1 MKRVFLST
9 LAGCMLAAGC
19 GGGSDGGPGG
29 NVDAPPSSSLKIT
42 AANAANAT
50 GVAYE
55 AALMSTGLG
64 DLSADSGLLASGPGD
79 VSKRRKPSLVP

>member
-19 GGGSDGGPGG
+19 GGGSDGGPTG
-29 NVDAPPSSSLKIT
+29 NIDAPPSSSLRIT

-55 AALMSTGLG
+55 AALMSAGLG
-64 DLSADSGLLASGPGD
+64 DLSADSGLLASGP
-79 VSKRRKPSLVP
+79 RRKPSLVP